1 MTVRKVGRM
10 WSSGVGAAMD
20 SGLGQGVQIVLVLLG
35 IAGLVLLGFRRRWW
49 ETLCLATPI
58 VLVTVV
64 GAATLAAP
72 RRNEILMTLI
82 FPLAGL
88 ALSERR
94 RRPYPQAAKWSH

>member
-1 MTVRKVGRM
+1 MLQI
-10 WSSGVGAAMD
+10 AM
-20 SGLGQGVQIVLVLLG
+20 VLLG
-35 IAGLVLLGFRRRWW
+35 IAGLVLLGFARRWW
-49 ETLCLATPI
+49 ETLCLAAPI

-88 ALSERR
+88 ALAT
-94 RRPYPQAAKWSH
+94 AAAALSSGRKWSH

>member
-10 WSSGVGAAMD
+10 WSSGVGEFMATTF
-20 SGLGQGVQIVLVLLG
+20 GRLLQVLLVLLG
-35 IAGLVLLGFRRRWW
+35 VAGLVLLGLRRRWW
-49 ETLCLATPI
+49 ETLCLAAPI

-82 FPLAGL
+82 IPLAGL
-88 ALSERR
+88 ALS
-94 RRPYPQAAKWSH
+94 AAASAVSSGRKWSH